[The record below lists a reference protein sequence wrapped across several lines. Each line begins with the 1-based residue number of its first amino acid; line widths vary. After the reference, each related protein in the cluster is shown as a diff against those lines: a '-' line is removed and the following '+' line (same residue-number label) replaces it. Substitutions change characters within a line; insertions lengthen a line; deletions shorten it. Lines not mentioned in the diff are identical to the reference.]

1 MKKVNVV
8 RAWRDRQ
15 YRENL
20 SSEARAALPQNP
32 AGIVSVDDD
41 ALRSITGGCTST
53 VGCNCGGGGG
63 GGGLTTI
70 LWSCVGPGQAC
81 P

>member
-8 RAWRDRQ
+8 RAWRDRE
-15 YRENL
+15 YRESL
-20 SSEARAALPQNP
+20 SSEARAALPENP

-41 ALRSITGGCTST
+41 ALRSIAGGCGGTNCS
-53 VGCNCGGGGG
+53 CGGN
-63 GGGLTTI
+63 TSVN
-70 LWSCVGPGQAC
+70 WSCVGPGQAC

>member
-8 RAWRDRQ
+8 RAWRDRE
-15 YRENL
+15 YRQSL

-41 ALRSITGGCTST
+41 ALRSITGGCGGTTCS
-53 VGCNCGGGGG
+53 CGGGGG
-63 GGGLTTI
+63 FTTI
-70 LWSCVGPGQAC
+70 LFSCTSGNQQC